1 MKTSAALDAAQRE
14 RLLKL
19 ATYASVGVALLLIVL
34 KGSVW
39 LLSGSVSL
47 LASLIDSLM
56 DAGASIINLLAVRLS
71 LKPADRGH
79 RFGHGKAEALAGL
92 AQAAFITG
100 SAVLV
105 LMQGIKRLADP
116 QPLDAAWLGVGV
128 MLFSIAAT
136 IGLLL
141 IQRHVVARTQST
153 AIRADAL
160 HYRADLLMNS
170 SIIAAL
176 LLAYYGVTRADAVFG
191 IGIAIYIGYGAI
203 TIGLAALQILMDHE
217 LPEEVRA
224 EALRRAR
231 EVPGV
236 LGVHDLRTR
245 QSGQHWFMQVHVELP
260 AQLSLTEAHE
270 LGEKVRKA
278 IQERYPQAD
287 VLVHQDPV

>member
-1 MKTSAALDAAQRE
+1 
-14 RLLKL
+14 
-19 ATYASVGVALLLIVL
+19 
-34 KGSVW
+34 
-39 LLSGSVSL
+39 
-47 LASLIDSLM
+47 
-56 DAGASIINLLAVRLS
+56 
-71 LKPADRGH
+71 
-79 RFGHGKAEALAGL
+79 
-92 AQAAFITG
+92 
-100 SAVLV
+100 
-105 LMQGIKRLADP
+105 MQGIKRLADP